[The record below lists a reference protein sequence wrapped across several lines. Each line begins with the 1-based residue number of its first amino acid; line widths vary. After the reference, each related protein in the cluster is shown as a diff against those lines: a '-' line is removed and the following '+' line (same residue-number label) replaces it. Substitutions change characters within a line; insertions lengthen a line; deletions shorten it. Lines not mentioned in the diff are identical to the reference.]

1 MMQPDLS
8 LWAAHDIFPHVI
20 YVCQQVGFALPQRSS
35 SERHRSEERAQN
47 AFGEVSSE
55 WYTV

>member
-20 YVCQQVGFALPQRSS
+20 YVCQEVGFTLPQRSS

-55 WYTV
+55 